1 METNRRK
8 LLIAGSSAIAVTLSG
23 CSGGESREQ
32 VIDNRAE
39 INEDEYKYWSFSLD
53 ESATVEYEFTVRNGP
68 EMDVF
73 ILEDSEFREF
83 ENENRFR
90 GHASSGT
97 GGSNS
102 VTLNAG
108 DYKFVVDNTNA
119 GNVSPP
125 TNFNDDVAEIEVQA
139 YLSN

>member
-1 METNRRK
+1 MAINRRK
-8 LLIAGSSAIAVTLSG
+8 LLLAGSSAIAVTLSG
-23 CSGGESREQ
+23 CSGSGSREQ
-32 VIDNRAE
+32 VVDNRAE

-68 EMDVF
+68 DMDVF
-73 ILEDSEFREF
+73 VLKESEFREF
-83 ENENRFR
+83 EAGNRFR

-102 VTLNAG
+102 VNLNAG

-125 TNFNDDVAEIEVQA
+125 TNFDDDVAEIEVDV
-139 YLSN
+139 YLSD